1 MSDITYWFSP
11 LSPFTYLASDRLE
24 QGGLNI
30 EYRPFNIGPLFA
42 ATGGVPVPQRSPQR
56 QAYRLQELV
65 RLAKKYSMPLNLQ
78 PAHFP
83 VDSTLACQWLIFL
96 RDNWMNVG
104 SAARA
109 VLAAVWAR
117 DLDISSAVTL
127 KQLADEI
134 GVSADT
140 VDGAIAAPDCV
151 AAETDAAIAAGVFG
165 SPFYAVGDELFW
177 GQEKIDDVIDLARN
191 LNSNNGVN
199 S

>member
-1 MSDITYWFSP
+1 
-11 LSPFTYLASDRLE
+11 
-24 QGGLNI
+24 
-30 EYRPFNIGPLFA
+30 
-42 ATGGVPVPQRSPQR
+42 
-56 QAYRLQELV
+56 
-65 RLAKKYSMPLNLQ
+65 
-78 PAHFP
+78 
-83 VDSTLACQWLIFL
+83 
-96 RDNWMNVG
+96 MNVG

-117 DLDISSAVTL
+117 DLDISSADTL

-140 VDGAIAAPDCV
+140 VDGAIAAPDFV

-191 LNSNNGVN
+191 LNRNNSVN
-199 S
+199 P